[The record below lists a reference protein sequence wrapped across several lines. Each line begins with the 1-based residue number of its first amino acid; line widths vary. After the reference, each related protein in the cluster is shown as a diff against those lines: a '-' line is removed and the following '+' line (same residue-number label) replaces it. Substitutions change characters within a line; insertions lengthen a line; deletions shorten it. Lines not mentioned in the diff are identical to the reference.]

1 MTLAILPFRPE
12 ADIREI
18 LEVRM
23 ILESG
28 AIERLC
34 REGLSTEDHLHL
46 MPEACG
52 QLERLAR

>member
-1 MTLAILPFRPE
+1 MTPAILPARPE

-34 REGLSTEDHLHL
+34 RRG
-46 MPEACG
+46 A
-52 QLERLAR
+52 